1 MKTPMNAPTPT
12 PPGTPAPVMRRPR
25 DTRAPAVAAV
35 MLLLAGVTVGQPARG
50 QNVPTG
56 VLGGPLASLNESGLG
71 WFYYGLN
78 AADRGLGYNGSYMT
92 LGGFIP
98 YGEDDLGGLWA
109 ADLRSHLSV
118 NGGFFSNVGAVRKQF
133 IGGTLFGVGV
143 YWDYDGDLNQYPVW
157 GQPGTGT
164 FGQFGHV
171 YNQVGIST
179 EWLTDYGNLRSN
191 GYIPVGTT
199 AHTVGAPGYGFVG
212 NNLLCQYGLDAA
224 LTGADLEVGAYI
236 PGLADWAG
244 MVSVGGY
251 ALGNSRYDWQQGSQ
265 TGQEVVPWFG
275 GVYTRLDM
283 TFVDNWDFSLQANND
298 SYFDW
303 TGFARLTYRMGG
315 SRRRNVPDQVEQP
328 MMRNEHIVRAHQTP
342 LVAINPTT
350 NQPWR
355 VFHVDN
361 SAVPGG
367 DGTAEAPFQLMNV
380 AQSQANLPYD
390 VVFVRRGNGN
400 PYLSGPTAAGFTFGN
415 VNQVLVGEGST
426 LELNTATCGYRRFF
440 DRNVSGTVVSDSYP
454 ILTAGGTA
462 ITLRDGAVVDH
473 FAIRS
478 TSTTTVTTGI
488 AATGSLP
495 GGAGVNDVQMVG
507 ANGAGQAGIRLTNV
521 SGGPLNF
528 FNMSVV
534 DMGAGLTVS
543 GGSPTATFQGTLAS
557 TNAAVPL
564 IDVQNTTGGSVRVN
578 TTAETFQT
586 VNPQTR
592 NTVFRAPYQIT
603 AANTGGTAAVNVAGA
618 AGPVE
623 LGTLALAPAGTA
635 SALRVV
641 NSGSVVIRGAG
652 STVASQST
660 TAPAILVNN
669 SGINLPFSQV
679 SSAVPAGTNG
689 AISLTG
695 TSTGSLTISDQF
707 LVANPAPPPAVVN
720 GTVAADVTNT
730 TTGPV
735 VVTVP

>member
-1 MKTPMNAPTPT
+1 
-12 PPGTPAPVMRRPR
+12 MRQPR
-25 DTRAPAVAAV
+25 DARAPAFTILAAAL
-35 MLLLAGVTVGQPARG
+35 LLLAGVTVGQPARG

-367 DGTAEAPFQLMNV
+367 DGTAEAPLQLMNV

-478 TSTTTVTTGI
+478 TSTETVVTGI

-543 GGSPTATFQGTLAS
+543 GGSPTAAFQGTLAS

-669 SGINLPFSQV
+669 SGIDLPFSQV